1 MDILDKL
8 IQEWSW
14 RTEKGYPDFTNKD
27 DLKILREVF
36 GIDLTEAYTEFP
48 TSAEQISNPK
58 VAELFKVVKSFP
70 GLKVEDPI
78 ALDPGKKNSP
88 KITRALKNNRDF
100 IEHLENG
107 LGIEIEDVNEFIKW
121 NGLSISFGEGSRGG
135 RGVNSKGLKFEEE
148 IAQDLN
154 NYKAGTEEYI
164 HPELTKSIIREFSLT
179 ATNFN
184 VKSEGG
190 ENKRRPLEFTEKGP
204 IVGFSGENLAA
215 TLTDLTIDKGSET
228 IYLSLKFGGTLTFF
242 NSGVAVSVFPKD
254 DFADGKIDTP
264 NGVSLLETFGI
275 DNELFCK
282 VFNEYKEDGSGPNF
296 SQYHKTTTDY
306 DKEKLFRLVES
317 GIGTGYYMLKGGR
330 TTEFFFVG
338 DEYNKAASQPTSG
351 IEIQYGG
358 KTGKGKRIDIVFESE
373 KYRFKINIRNK
384 QGKLYPSH
392 IMCDYKKK

>member
-14 RTEKGYPDFTNKD
+14 RTEKGYPDLTNED
-27 DLKILREVF
+27 DLAIFESLF
-36 GIDLTEAYTEFP
+36 GFNLNEAYTEFP

-58 VAELFKVVKSFP
+58 VAELFKIVKSFP
-70 GLKVEDPI
+70 GLQIEDPI
-78 ALDPGKKNSP
+78 ALDPVKKNSP

-107 LGIEIEDVNEFIKW
+107 LGIEIEDPNEFIRW

-154 NYKAGTEEYI
+154 NFKNGVEEYI
-164 HPELTKSIIREFSLT
+164 HSELSKSIIKEFSLT
-179 ATNFN
+179 TTNFN

-190 ENKRRPLEFTEKGP
+190 ENKKRPLEFTEKGP
-204 IVGFSGENLAA
+204 IVGFTGENIAA
-215 TLTDLTIDKGSET
+215 TLTDLTIEKGSEK

-242 NSGVAVSVFPKD
+242 NSGVAVTVFPKD
-254 DFADGKIDTP
+254 DFSDGKIDTP
-264 NGVSLLETFGI
+264 NGIALLETFGI
-275 DNELFCK
+275 DNELFCR
-282 VFNEYKEDGSGPNF
+282 VFNEYKEDQTGTNF
-296 SQYHKTTTDY
+296 KEYHKVTNDY
-306 DKEKLFRLVES
+306 DKEKLFNLVQS
-317 GIGTGYYMLKGGR
+317 GIGTDYYMLKGGR
-330 TTEFFFVG
+330 STEFFYVG
-338 DEYNKAASQPTSG
+338 DEYNRLASQPTSG

-358 KTGKGKRIDIVFESE
+358 SSGLGKRIDIVFESE